1 MKKRIEFPIF
11 KTKTPNVKK
20 QFDLTSPKERQEYFQ
35 AKAKAEIEKIRSFLN
50 QNTFICYLLAKKGAG
65 KGTISKLFSQVIGDD
80 YFAHLSV
87 GDIVRKYNK
96 ILEENSEEKKE
107 IISFLEKN
115 YRGYISLNDAIDS
128 LLGRSAS
135 NLLPT
140 EFILT
145 LVKREIDLQPKK
157 SLFLD
162 GFPRSL
168 DQVSYSLYFRELI
181 NYRNDMDFFVL
192 LDVAENVIDERI
204 KYRTVCPKC
213 NTPRNLKLLPTSF
226 VGFDKA
232 QGSFYLMCDNPACKK
247 QRMIRKEGDEL
258 GIETIKERLNNDGDL
273 LQKALSL
280 YGIDKILL
288 RNTIPVGKK
297 NLFDDYEIT
306 PEFYY
311 KEKNGTIATKTKP
324 FIVKDDNNQESYSL
338 MPEAVT
344 LSLIKQIAD
353 LI

>member
-11 KTKTPNVKK
+11 KTKIPSIKK
-20 QFDLTSPKERQEYFQ
+20 QFDLTSPNERKEYFQ
-35 AKAKAEIEKIRSFLN
+35 AKAGSEIEKIRSFLDK
-50 QNTFICYLLAKKGAG
+50 NTFICYLLAKKGAG

-87 GDIVRKYNK
+87 GDIVRKYHK
-96 ILEENSEEKKE
+96 ILEGNSKEKGE
-107 IISFLEKN
+107 VLSFLEKN
-115 YRGYISLNDAIDS
+115 YRGYISLDKAINS

-140 EFILT
+140 EFILA
-145 LVKREIDLQPKK
+145 LVKREINLQPKK

-181 NYRNDMDFFVL
+181 NYRDDMDFFVL
-192 LDVAENVIDERI
+192 LDVAESVIDERI
-204 KYRTVCPKC
+204 KYRTVCPLC

-226 VGFDKA
+226 VGFDKV
-232 QGSFYLMCDNPACKK
+232 QGSFYLMCENPNCKK
-247 QRMIRKEGDEL
+247 IRMIKKEGDEL
-258 GIETIKERLNNDGDL
+258 GIETIKKRLDNDGDL

-280 YGIDKILL
+280 YGIDKVLL

-297 NLFDDYEIT
+297 NLVDEYEIT

-311 KEKNGTIATKTKP
+311 REKNGIITKKTKP
-324 FIVKDDNNQESYSL
+324 FTVKDDNNQESYSL

-353 LI
+353 LV